1 MPETLEKKLIFKD
14 NREMV
19 AVLGKND
26 EYLKL
31 MDDPEC
37 RIIPRGNELLLTGTE
52 AALRRMERAFS
63 ELLYLYR
70 QGLPITTHDVTYTL
84 KLVRDG
90 KEEALHQLY
99 TDTVITTYRGK
110 QVKAKTLGQ
119 WQYLKTIGE
128 NQMTIALGPAGTG
141 KTYLAVA
148 MAVKALKNHEV
159 ERIILTR
166 PAVEAGEKLG
176 FLPGDLQEKVDP
188 YLRPLYDALYE
199 MLGME
204 SFQKYLTRGTIEVA
218 PLAYMRGR
226 TLSDAFIIIDEA
238 QNTTAEQMRMAL
250 TRFGFGSKLV
260 VTGDDSQVD
269 LPPGKQMPPMF
280 SRESLALALFTLRTA
295 MSSGMKSWRPSS
307 GRTKNT
313 IMLKRKEGTAMIV
326 TLENNQEKVSIP
338 EALEADLTKAMN
350 VVAELEALSP
360 QTEVD
365 ITLVDDAAI
374 HELNRTYRGIDRP
387 TDVLSFA
394 LDEGEEEPEVDDD
407 EIEHLLGDV
416 IISAPT
422 AVRQGEEY
430 GHGLEREMT
439 YLAVHG
445 MLHLLGYDH
454 MEEKDKLIMR
464 KREEEV
470 LRRLDLAEEN
480 FGG

>member
-1 MPETLEKKLIFKD
+1 
-14 NREMV
+14 
-19 AVLGKND
+19 
-26 EYLKL
+26 
-31 MDDPEC
+31 
-37 RIIPRGNELLLTGTE
+37 
-52 AALRRMERAFS
+52 
-63 ELLYLYR
+63 
-70 QGLPITTHDVTYTL
+70 
-84 KLVRDG
+84 
-90 KEEALHQLY
+90 
-99 TDTVITTYRGK
+99 
-110 QVKAKTLGQ
+110 
-119 WQYLKTIGE
+119 
-128 NQMTIALGPAGTG
+128 
-141 KTYLAVA
+141 
-148 MAVKALKNHEV
+148 
-159 ERIILTR
+159 
-166 PAVEAGEKLG
+166 
-176 FLPGDLQEKVDP
+176 
-188 YLRPLYDALYE
+188 
-199 MLGME
+199 
-204 SFQKYLTRGTIEVA
+204 
-218 PLAYMRGR
+218 
-226 TLSDAFIIIDEA
+226 
-238 QNTTAEQMRMAL
+238 
-250 TRFGFGSKLV
+250 
-260 VTGDDSQVD
+260 
-269 LPPGKQMPPMF
+269 
-280 SRESLALALFTLRTA
+280 
-295 MSSGMKSWRPSS
+295 
-307 GRTKNT
+307 
-313 IMLKRKEGTAMIV
+313 MIV

-350 VVAELEALSP
+350 VVAEMEALSP